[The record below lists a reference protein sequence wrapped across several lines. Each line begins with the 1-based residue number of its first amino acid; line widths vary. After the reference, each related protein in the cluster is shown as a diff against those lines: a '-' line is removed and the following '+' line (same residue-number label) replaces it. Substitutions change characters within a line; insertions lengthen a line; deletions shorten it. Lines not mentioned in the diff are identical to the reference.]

1 MNKKP
6 KHLSKIPDSLV
17 IPNKFLRGR
26 QDYTRYQ
33 RCMTALV
40 MLGMQQERNRLY
52 EVDPVG
58 KPLTKTMTSAQARE
72 HYNNY
77 IPSEQMEVNRYHT
90 FDYETV
96 LSFLGVK
103 PTSFHKTLKRSCQA
117 ITNKVVMLED
127 HNGKDSFVSFV
138 PVPFAEYKN
147 KKLTLGV
154 LDTAVPIFMEH
165 SRGFSVVDLKIWTK
179 LSSPHAIRLLELVS
193 RDKNRTEF
201 TMEIEEFRR
210 LFGVD
215 FKVYDDPQEAM
226 QAGAKIGDYIK
237 VRDPNEPKWNRIRI
251 YPSIK
256 DLRNNVLTP
265 SFTQLLNESGG
276 VWTATDSEGLGH
288 ELLSGRHK
296 AGRGR
301 PVTHI
306 RFCLKYNSANACEQ
320 ALAAQPELTA
330 GYDGLDIDKFCKE
343 ILVQL
348 KQNGVINAKSDVDDI
363 KKTIYAGLQHVVE
376 ESAAIAQA
384 KQRAMEQDAG
394 LSSGI
399 TQEEIG
405 VISTYKKLMALNID
419 NISEMS
425 ELISLDE
432 LHQLSINV
440 SLLKDFGIS
449 LSDEFYT
456 RLTCLALHKTG
467 HIGDQ

>member
-1 MNKKP
+1 MSVKT
-6 KHLSKIPDSLV
+6 KHMTKIPDSLV

-52 EVDPVG
+52 EIDPVG
-58 KPLTKTMTSAQARE
+58 KALTAQMTPAKARE

-96 LSFLGVK
+96 LSFLSVK
-103 PTSFHKTLKRSCQA
+103 PSSFHKTLKRSCQA
-117 ITNKVVMLED
+117 ITNKAVMLEE
-127 HNGKDSFVSFV
+127 HSGKESFVTFV
-138 PVPFAEYKN
+138 PIPFAEYKN

-154 LDTAVPIFMEH
+154 LDNAVPIFMEH

-193 RDKNRTEF
+193 KDKNRTEF

-215 FKVYDDPQEAM
+215 FKVYDNPQEAM
-226 QAGAKIGDYIK
+226 QAGARVGDYIK
-237 VRDPNEPKWNRIRI
+237 VRDPDEPKWNRIRI

-265 SFTQLLNESGG
+265 SFSQLLSQSGG
-276 VWTATDSEGLGH
+276 VWTATDEDGMGH

-306 RFCLKYNSANACEQ
+306 RFSLKYNATSACEQ
-320 ALAAQPELTA
+320 ALEVQPNLTSGYTGLDLDKFSREVLAQLKRNGIVNGNSNLTEIKQTIH
-330 GYDGLDIDKFCKE
+330 DGLQQVVAQSEE
-343 ILVQL
+343 I
-348 KQNGVINAKSDVDDI
+348 AR
-363 KKTIYAGLQHVVE
+363 
-376 ESAAIAQA
+376 A
-384 KQRAMEQDAG
+384 KQSEGGDQSKAPIG
-394 LSSGI
+394 GI
-399 TQEEIG
+399 TAEEIA
-405 VISTYKKLMALNID
+405 VISTYKKLMAID
-419 NISEMS
+419 IDMANELSD
-425 ELISLDE
+425 LISNEE
-432 LHQLSINV
+432 LHQLSINI
-440 SLLKDFGIS
+440 SLLKDFGIT
-449 LSDEFYT
+449 LSDDFYA
-456 RLTCLALHKTG
+456 RLTSLALHKGG
-467 HIGDQ
+467 HID

>member
-1 MNKKP
+1 MPAKP
-6 KHLSKIPDSLV
+6 KHLTKIPDSLV

-52 EVDPVG
+52 EIDPIG
-58 KPLTKTMTSAQARE
+58 KPLAATMSPAKARE

-77 IPSEQMEVNRYHT
+77 IPSEQMDVNRYHT

-103 PTSFHKTLKRSCQA
+103 ASSFHKTLKRSCLA
-117 ITNKVVMLED
+117 ITNKTVMLEE
-127 HNGKDSFVSFV
+127 HNGKESFVTFV
-138 PVPFAEYKN
+138 PIPFAEYKN

-154 LDTAVPIFMEH
+154 LDSAVPIFMEH

-193 RDKNRTEF
+193 KDKNRTEF

-215 FKVYDDPQEAM
+215 FKVYEDPQEAM
-226 QAGAKIGDYIK
+226 QAGAKVGDYIK

-265 SFTQLLNESGG
+265 SFTQLLSQSGG
-276 VWTATDSEGLGH
+276 VWSATDAEGLGH

-306 RFCLKYNSANACEQ
+306 RFCLKYNTTNACEQ
-320 ALAAQPELTA
+320 AMEAQPELTA
-330 GYDGLDIDKFCKE
+330 GYSGLDIDKFCKE
-343 ILVQL
+343 ILTQL
-348 KQNGVINAKSDVDDI
+348 QRNGVVNRNSNLADVKS
-363 KKTIYAGLQHVVE
+363 KIYSGLQHIVD
-376 ESAAIAQA
+376 ESKEIADAKQAAIRQGT
-384 KQRAMEQDAG
+384 EPFG
-394 LSSGI
+394 GI
-399 TQEEIG
+399 TSDEIA
-405 VISTYKKLMALNID
+405 VISTYKKLMAMNID
-419 NISEMS
+419 QVE
-425 ELISLDE
+425 EHADLISLDE

-440 SLLKDFGIS
+440 SLLKDFGIA
-449 LSDEFYT
+449 LSDDFYT
-456 RLTCLALHKTG
+456 RLTCLALHKGG
-467 HIGDQ
+467 HIG